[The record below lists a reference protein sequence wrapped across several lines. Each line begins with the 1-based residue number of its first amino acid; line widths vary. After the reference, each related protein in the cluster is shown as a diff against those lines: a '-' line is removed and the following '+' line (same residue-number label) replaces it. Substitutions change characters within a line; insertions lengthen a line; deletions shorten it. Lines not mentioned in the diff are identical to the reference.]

1 MVRVVIRYRRE
12 FKDKAEEIAVYARSH
27 GLRAALVEADDD
39 PPIALI
45 TPIGV
50 YYHPED
56 AMAAIDAIH
65 AVLRSRGGDG
75 KAPR

>member
-1 MVRVVIRYRRE
+1 MVRVVIRYRRG

>member
-1 MVRVVIRYRRE
+1 MIRVVIRYRRG
-12 FKDKAEEIAVYARSH
+12 FKDKAEELAVYARSH
-27 GLRAALVEADDD
+27 GLRAALVEADED

-56 AMAAIDAIH
+56 AMAAIDAIQT
-65 AVLRSRGGDG
+65 ALRSRGGDG